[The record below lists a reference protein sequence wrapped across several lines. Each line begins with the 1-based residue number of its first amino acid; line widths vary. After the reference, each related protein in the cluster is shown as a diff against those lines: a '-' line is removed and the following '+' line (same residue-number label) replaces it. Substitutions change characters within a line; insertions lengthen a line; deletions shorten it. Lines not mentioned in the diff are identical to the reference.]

1 MNQLNVME
9 KILMLRVA
17 GYTK

>member
-17 GYTK
+17 GYT